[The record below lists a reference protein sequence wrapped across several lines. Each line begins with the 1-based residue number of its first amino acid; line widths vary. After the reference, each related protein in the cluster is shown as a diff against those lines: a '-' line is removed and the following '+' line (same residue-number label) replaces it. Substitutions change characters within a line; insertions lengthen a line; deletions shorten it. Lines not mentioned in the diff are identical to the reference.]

1 MDGSNVPKQFGKE
14 IVALER
20 RILYLEDYKHGLNYR
35 RIGEKYGV
43 SHQTVAEEI
52 REYLKE
58 LRSIGI
64 RSVIEYR
71 QVQMERIQA
80 AYNALWPNVVAGRI
94 DAINTMIRL
103 MDREARL
110 LGLDA
115 PQKVDIT
122 ARIQQA
128 AEAEGIDPAEA
139 LEIAEGI
146 YREVATG

>member
-1 MDGSNVPKQFGKE
+1 MDDHPVPSQFGKE
-14 IVALER
+14 LIQLER
-20 RILYLEDYKHGLNYR
+20 RILYLEDYKHGLSYR

-43 SHQTVAEEI
+43 SHQVVAGEI
-52 REYLKE
+52 QQYLKE

-80 AYNALWPNVVAGRI
+80 AYNALWPNVMRGRV
-94 DAINTMIRL
+94 DAINTLIRL
-103 MDREARL
+103 MERESRL

-115 PQKVDIT
+115 PTKVDIT

-128 AEAEGIDPAEA
+128 AEAEGIDPNEA
-139 LEIAEGI
+139 WEIAEGI
-146 YREVATG
+146 YREVVAG